1 MLPSVAFNDQTMGSD
16 IPGLGMKFLALTLVV
31 LAGALN
37 IQAHAAIDAAPTTGQ
52 VTGSVWCRDSGKPA
66 RFASIQL
73 VPEKA
78 FSAAPVEAMAAGS
91 APDAAHLKMEALT
104 SALKSAL
111 KNIFD
116 GSDLQTLT
124 GLDGTF
130 QLDKVPAGTYYV
142 ISQLQGYRSP
152 LSTLSQQERMQPDA
166 ATFAGITS
174 QTQKIVLAP
183 GQTIQTR
190 IELDRGATLSGR
202 ITYSDGSAARNVTPA
217 LLLRAKDGGWTQ
229 VFTSA
234 LPVPTDDQGAFH
246 FLGLPAGQYAVKAS
260 LPTEQMIIGVGLG
273 QMSTHMATGD
283 ALVVYSGGA
292 SREADIKP
300 IELAEGASRTEISL
314 TFPLTGLHTI
324 SGIVVAA
331 PDRHPVNTGTI
342 ELQEA
347 GNASPLRTLQIKNDG
362 TFVLHYVLDGAY
374 VLKVN
379 RAADTQAPTD
389 GTPCPIRCKE
399 IRRYQ
404 PVSMPVTVKD
414 DVSAVTLMV
423 SGTAADQ

>member
-1 MLPSVAFNDQTMGSD
+1 MGD
-16 IPGLGMKFLALTLVV
+16 LMKSLALTLIV
-31 LAGALN
+31 LAGGLSA
-37 IQAHAAIDAAPTTGQ
+37 QTHAALAAASTTGQ

-78 FSAAPVEAMAAGS
+78 FLAAPVDPAAAS
-91 APDAAHLKMEALT
+91 APDAAHLKLEALT

-124 GLDGTF
+124 GLDGSF
-130 QLDKVPAGTYYV
+130 RLDQVPAGTYYV

-152 LSTLSQQERMQPDA
+152 LSTLSQQERLQPDA
-166 ATFAGITS
+166 TTFAAISS
-174 QTQKIVLAP
+174 QIQKIVVAP
-183 GQTIQTR
+183 GQTIQSR
-190 IELDRGATLSGR
+190 IELERGATLSGR
-202 ITYSDGSAARNVTPA
+202 ITYSDGSPAQNVTPA
-217 LLLRAKDGGWTQ
+217 LLLRAQDGGWTQ

-246 FLGLPAGQYAVKAS
+246 FLGLPPGQYAVKAP
-260 LPTEQMIIGVGLG
+260 LPTEQMIIGIGLG
-273 QMSTHMATGD
+273 QVSTHMATGD

-292 SREADIKP
+292 LRQADIKP
-300 IELAEGASRTEISL
+300 IEIAAGESRTGISL
-314 TFPLTGLHTI
+314 TFPLNGLHTI

-331 PDRHPVNTGTI
+331 PDRHPVNAGTI

-347 GNASPLRTLQIKNDG
+347 GSASPLRSLQIKNDG
-362 TFVLHYVLDGAY
+362 TFALHYVLDGAY
-374 VLKVN
+374 VLKVQ
-379 RAADTQAPTD
+379 RAADTQAPAD

-404 PVSMPVTVKD
+404 SVSVPVTVKD
-414 DVSAVTLMV
+414 DVSTVTLTV
-423 SGTAADQ
+423 SGTATDP